1 MAAKTTE
8 LNSILA
14 NSKNEKPVNWIAIF
28 NTYAY
33 HWPLFLIGL
42 VITAI
47 AAVFYLQT
55 VKPIYEV
62 KATLLIKN
70 EKKAS
75 DQQSGNHE
83 IDILSTPR
91 IIENEIEILG
101 SKQLVTQVVRDLELW
116 ITYQMKDGLSWQDMY
131 KTSPVKLTM
140 LYQGRALPGLLT
152 IKLKDSKSF
161 LVAIKDNDFKEYKF
175 NTVYTNNFGKW
186 KLTPANTLQE
196 NIGKTIK
203 ITIADPDVTAL
214 GYQKSISTSLPN
226 KLATVLELTLTDE
239 VPQRGKE
246 VLDNLIFNYNLADA
260 TERDQ
265 DAKKTIDSIDKS
277 IQLLGGQVTKE
288 EKGIESYKSSRGLT
302 DLTAA
307 SLTSQQQRQDNTK
320 ELNSVNV
327 QLGVVQ
333 GIENYVNS
341 SKNSAPPSTNG
352 IEDPT
357 LIKSID
363 RLYELQSKRDVLLET
378 LPVTNPDVKDANLL
392 IQKAQSAITN
402 NIANY
407 KETLESKKNGLL
419 SVNNTI
425 ESAIKQ
431 IPSQERQF
439 GNLTRNQA
447 GKENILSFLLQKR
460 EEFRLS
466 FAAKVKSDRIV
477 DPAYISSVKTKKS
490 IVYALALL
498 FGFGF
503 PGGLIFARKK
513 LGAGITTLEEI
524 TNVVNIPVIAELPF
538 DPSQSTIVN
547 NVNTNAVSEQFRI
560 LRTKLRYVSEDLGQA
575 KVTLLTS
582 SIAAEGKSYVSRNL
596 ATALAFAGRKT
607 IVLELDLRKP
617 KIAEAFNLSKDHPGV
632 SNYLNGEVTLDK
644 IIQRSNVDDGLDIIG
659 SGPLINN
666 PSELL
671 ERSSLNEMIDR
682 LKVIYDDI
690 IIDSPPVKLVADAI
704 ILSRLADTTLYI
716 VRQGFTKQT
725 DLSAVKNLYNQKENL
740 NIHIVFNG
748 IQRLKYGYGDNYDS
762 NYYMHTKKVNSGTSI
777 FSNFT
782 NRL

>member
-1 MAAKTTE
+1 MAAETTE
-8 LNSILA
+8 SNSLLA
-14 NSKNEKPVNWIAIF
+14 HSKNEKPVNWIAIF

-33 HWPLFLIGL
+33 HWPLFIIGL

-47 AAVFYLQT
+47 AAFFYLQT
-55 VKPIYEV
+55 VKPVYEV

-75 DQQSGNHE
+75 DQQSGNHD

-101 SKQLVTQVVRDLELW
+101 SKQLVSQVVRDLELW
-116 ITYQMKDGLSWQDMY
+116 VTYQMKDGLSWQDMY

-140 LYQGRALPGLLT
+140 LYQGRTLPGHLT
-152 IKLKDSKSF
+152 IKIKDSKSF
-161 LVAIKDNDFKEYKF
+161 LVATEDDNFKEYNF
-175 NTVYTNNFGKW
+175 NTVYTNDFGKW
-186 KLTPANTLQE
+186 KLAPAKTLQDY
-196 NIGKTIK
+196 IGKIVK
-203 ITIADPDVTAL
+203 ITIADPDITAL

-226 KLATVLELTLTDE
+226 KLATVVELSLTDE

-363 RLYELQSKRDVLLET
+363 RLYELQSKRDDLLET
-378 LPVTNPDVKDANLL
+378 LPATNPDVKDVVVL
-392 IQKAQSAITN
+392 IQKTQSAIIN
-402 NIANY
+402 NIDNY
-407 KETLESKKNGLL
+407 KGTLESKKKGLL
-419 SVNNTI
+419 AVNNTI
-425 ESAIKQ
+425 ESTIKQ
-431 IPSQERQF
+431 IPTQERQF

-466 FAAKVKSDRIV
+466 FAAKVKSDRVV
-477 DPAYISSVKTKKS
+477 DPAYVSSVKTKKTV
-490 IVYALALL
+490 VYALALL
-498 FGFGF
+498 LGFGF

-524 TNVVNIPVIAELPF
+524 TSFVNIPVIAELPF
-538 DPSQSTIVN
+538 DPSQSSIVSN
-547 NVNTNAVSEQFRI
+547 INTNAISEQFRI
-560 LRTKLRYVSEDLGQA
+560 LRTKLRFASDLEQG

-596 ATALAFAGRKT
+596 AIALSFSGRKT
-607 IVLELDLRKP
+607 IILELDLRKP
-617 KIAEAFNLSKDHPGV
+617 KIAEAFNLSKDHPGI
-632 SNYLNGEVTLDK
+632 SNYLNGEVTLDQV
-644 IIQRSNVDDGLDIIG
+644 IQRSNVYDRLDIIG
-659 SGPLINN
+659 SGPLTNN

-671 ERSSLNEMIDR
+671 EKSSLNEMIDR
-682 LKVIYDDI
+682 LRVIYDDI

-704 ILSRLADTTLYI
+704 ILSRLADTTLYV

-725 DLSAVKNLYNQKENL
+725 DLSAVKNLFNKKENV

-748 IQRLKYGYGDNYDS
+748 IQRLKYGYGDNYDG
-762 NYYMHTKKVNSGTSI
+762 NYYTHTKKVNFGAGI

-782 NRL
+782 SRL